1 MRYRL
6 VEKFWSLFGDAFA
19 VRDQEGHE
27 VYSVRRRKSD
37 DGERIAFED
46 PAELEVASV
55 VSEPPGRWRLTCGGA
70 PAARVTREALSAL
83 DWRLVIDAPGLDQ
96 EIRHEGGC
104 FAITAGGA
112 ELASVRLSSS
122 LFTNSF
128 AVEVTPDIDP
138 LLALAVAV
146 VIALTDRT

>member
-1 MRYRL
+1 VRYRL

-19 VRDQEGHE
+19 VRDQDGREM
-27 VYSVRRRKSD
+27 YSVRRRKSD

-46 PAELEVASV
+46 LGELEVASV
-55 VSEPPGRWRLTCGGA
+55 RSLPPSRWLLTCGGA
-70 PAARVTREALSAL
+70 EVARVTREALSAL
-83 DWRLVIDAPGLDQ
+83 RWRLVVDAPGLDQ
-96 EIRHEGGC
+96 EIRREGGRY
-104 FAITAGGA
+104 AITAGGT

-138 LLALAVAV
+138 LLALSVAV
-146 VIALTDRT
+146 VIALTDRS